1 MIFPLTGKLID
12 GKASYKWI
20 ADSSVNVAGIVSVC
34 SAFLRSS
41 ILEDFSKRL
50 PKNTPVRVIARWRLE
65 DLLAGASD
73 LEAYEFCKKI
83 GWDFYICTNF
93 HGKVF
98 VFPPAGILVGSANA
112 TGSGLGLLSN
122 SNSEVCTVVEGC
134 ESNNLLVDELFSAST
149 RMTDNLFS
157 KLKDIYKNSLQKS
170 DRFEWPDFI
179 YQEVLPPSVFD
190 GKLFLSECFSS
201 NGDEILNSS
210 KCESIEARA
219 DASLLSLP
227 SGQYDSQV
235 IAKRFSETKIFS
247 LLRKILEAEGGEI
260 YFGALTAALHGQLM
274 EDPAPHRSDVKI
286 IVKNLYS
293 WVSHLGRYLS
303 LEVDRPN
310 YSERIRT
317 LS

>member
-12 GKASYKWI
+12 GKAAYKWI
-20 ADSSVNVAGIVSVC
+20 ADSSANVSGIVSIC

-50 PKNTPVRVIARWRLE
+50 PKDTSVRIIVRWRLE

-73 LEAYEFCKKI
+73 LEAFGICKKM

-122 SNSEVCTVVEGC
+122 SNSEVCTVVEGSD
-134 ESNNLLVDELFSAST
+134 SNNLLVEELFSSST
-149 RMTDNLFS
+149 RMNDKLFS
-157 KLKDIYKNSLQKS
+157 KLKDIYQSSLQKRDS
-170 DRFEWPDFI
+170 FEWPDFI
-179 YQEVLPPSVFD
+179 YQEISPPKVFD
-190 GKLFLSECFSS
+190 GKLFLSECLLS
-201 NGDEILNSS
+201 NGDEILNSM
-210 KCESIEARA
+210 KCESVEARS

-227 SGQYDSQV
+227 SGQYDPQF
-235 IAKRFSETKIFS
+235 IATRLSETKIFS

-260 YFGALTAALHGQLM
+260 YFGALTTAIHSQLM
-274 EDPAPHRSDVKI
+274 EDPAPYRSDVKI

-293 WVSHLGRYLS
+293 WVSHLGSYLS
-303 LEVDRPN
+303 MEVDRPN
-310 YSERIRT
+310 YSERIRI

>member
-12 GKASYKWI
+12 GKASYKWL
-20 ADSSVNVAGIVSVC
+20 ADNAGNVCGVVSNC

-50 PKNTPVRVIARWRLE
+50 PKDTPVRVIARWRLE

-73 LEAYEFCKKI
+73 LETYEVCKKM

-98 VFPPAGILVGSANA
+98 VFPPTGILVGSANA

-122 SNSEVCTVVEGC
+122 SNSEVCTVVE
-134 ESNNLLVDELFSAST
+134 ESEANNSLVEGLFLSST
-149 RMTDNLFS
+149 RMTDELFL
-157 KLKDIYKNSLQKS
+157 KLKALYHDSLKKN
-170 DRFEWPDFI
+170 DVFEWPDFI
-179 YQEVLPPSVFD
+179 YKEISPPKEFD
-190 GKLFLSECFSS
+190 GKLFLSECLLS
-201 NGDEILNSS
+201 NGDEILNSFR
-210 KCESIEARA
+210 CESVEARS

-227 SGQYDSQV
+227 SGQYDPQFV
-235 IAKRFSETKIFS
+235 ATRLSETKIFS
-247 LLRKILEAEGGEI
+247 ILKKILEAEGGEV
-260 YFGALTAALHGQLM
+260 YFGTLTAAIHSHLM
-274 EDPAPHRSDVKI
+274 EDPAPYRSDVKI
-286 IVKNLYS
+286 IVKNLYA
-293 WVSHLGRYLS
+293 WVSHLGSYLS
-303 LEVDRPN
+303 MEVDRPN

>member
-12 GKASYKWI
+12 GKAAYKWI
-20 ADSSVNVAGIVSVC
+20 SDSSANVSGVVSIC

-50 PKNTPVRVIARWRLE
+50 PKDTPVRVIARWRLE

-73 LEAYEFCKKI
+73 LEAFEICKKM
-83 GWDFYICTNF
+83 GWDFNICTNF

-122 SNSEVCTVVEGC
+122 SNSEVCTVVEES
-134 ESNNLLVDELFSAST
+134 ESNSLLVEELFSSST
-149 RMTDNLFS
+149 RLNDKLFS
-157 KLKDIYKNSLQKS
+157 KLKDFYQNSLQKR

-179 YQEVLPPSVFD
+179 YQEISPPKVFD
-190 GKLFLSECFSS
+190 GKLFLSECLLS
-201 NGDEILNSS
+201 NGDEIINSM
-210 KCESIEARA
+210 KCDSIEARS

-227 SGQYDSQV
+227 SGEYDPNV

-247 LLRKILEAEGGEI
+247 ILRKILEAEGGEV
-260 YFGALTAALHGQLM
+260 YFGTLTAAIHNHLM
-274 EDPAPHRSDVKI
+274 EDPAPYRSDVKI
-286 IVKNLYS
+286 IVKNLYA
-293 WVSHLGRYLS
+293 WVFYLGSYLS
-303 LEVDRPN
+303 MAVDRPN
-310 YSERIRT
+310 YSQRIRI
-317 LS
+317 L